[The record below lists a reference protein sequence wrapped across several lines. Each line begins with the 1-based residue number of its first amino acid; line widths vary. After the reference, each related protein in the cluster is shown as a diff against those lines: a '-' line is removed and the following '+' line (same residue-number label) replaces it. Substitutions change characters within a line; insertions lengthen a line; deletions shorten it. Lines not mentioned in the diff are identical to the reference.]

1 MPKSSAL
8 VTAAEISRLAG
19 VTRATVSN
27 WRRRH
32 PDFPAPTGGTEA
44 SPAYDLAAVR
54 SWLSGRGQLPTDS
67 AADELRVALRAA
79 DDHGHQLPL
88 RLLPLVLAVSRLPD
102 DQVDAL
108 AELSDVRLGTR
119 ATELARSA
127 ADELPGTDDVP
138 AFRADRADL
147 LRALLT
153 CVRRD
158 GATVAAEVLADHDTE
173 VTGASGGYHTPAP
186 LAELMAALVAEPGSS
201 YPLRV
206 FDPACGAG
214 SLLVAAL
221 GLGAR
226 ELSGQDLVTVQ
237 AALAGVR
244 LRVLDPSATSRLAA
258 GDSLRADAF
267 PQLTADAALCVP
279 PYGDRDWGHAELA
292 GDPRWLFGL
301 PPRSESE
308 LAWAQHCL
316 AHVKPGGPAVLL
328 MPPATAERSAGR
340 RLRAELLRKGALR
353 AVVALP
359 AGAATP
365 LHVGL
370 QLWLLCRPD
379 PAESAPRTVLFV
391 DPVEPASPPLARS
404 ASSVARATSSPLR
417 AASSRSGSTS
427 AGGGSTGGR
436 SGIDWPSLRET
447 VLDVWQRWRA
457 DPETFDGVPGI
468 ARAVPVIDL
477 LDETVDL
484 TPARHVRTA
493 PAAAA
498 PKELAE
504 TGSALLARLRA
515 TAAEL
520 TALTGGDG
528 WSPAGE
534 ERQPW
539 RSATVADLLRG
550 NALTLLRAPAT
561 TRGLD
566 DAATDPELTVQ
577 AGDVLLP
584 ELLRGGM
591 SSGAGAGASAWV
603 ADDRD
608 AGTPLGRHLILLR
621 PDPERL
627 DPWFLAGFLGADENV
642 RSAATGSTIVRLDPR
657 RLRVPLLPLV
667 EQRRYGRA
675 FQHLHDLRAAAE
687 LAGRLADESARTLG
701 AGLTGGALL
710 PPEPRDAS

>member
-32 PDFPAPTGGTEA
+32 ADFPAPTGGTEA

-54 SWLSGRGQLPTDS
+54 SWLSGRGQLPVDS

-79 DDHGHQLPL
+79 DDHGHHLPL
-88 RLLPLVLAVSRLPD
+88 RLLPLVLAVSRLSD

-108 AELSDVRLGTR
+108 AELSDARLGTR

-127 ADELPGTDDVP
+127 ADELPGTDDTP
-138 AFRADRADL
+138 AFPVAHADL
-147 LRALLT
+147 LRALLNG
-153 CVRRD
+153 VRRD
-158 GATVAAEVLADHDTE
+158 GATAAAEVLADHDTE

-186 LAELMAALVAEPGSS
+186 LAELMAALIAEPGTS
-201 YPLRV
+201 YPTRV

-226 ELSGQDLVTVQ
+226 ELSGQDVVTVQ
-237 AALAGVR
+237 AALTGVR

-267 PQLTADAALCVP
+267 PQLTADAALCAP

-301 PPRSESE
+301 PPRSEPG
-308 LAWAQHCL
+308 LAWVQHCL
-316 AHVKPGGPAVLL
+316 AHVKLGGPAVLL
-328 MPPATAERSAGR
+328 MSPATAERSAGR

-370 QLWLLCRPD
+370 QLWLLRRPD
-379 PAESAPRTVLFV
+379 PAESVPQTVLFV
-391 DPVEPASPPLARS
+391 DPVEPASPLASDTS
-404 ASSVARATSSPLR
+404 AALR
-417 AASSRSGSTS
+417 VTSGSARTTS
-427 AGGGSTGGR
+427 TSTGGGSTGGR
-436 SGIDWPSLRET
+436 SAIDWPSLRET

-498 PKELAE
+498 PEELAE
-504 TGSALLARLRA
+504 AGSALLARLRA

-539 RSATVADLLRG
+539 RTATVADLLRG
-550 NALTLLRAPAT
+550 NALALLRAPAT
-561 TRGLD
+561 TRNLD
-566 DAATDPELTVQ
+566 EAPTDPELTVR

-584 ELLRGGM
+584 ELLRGGL
-591 SSGAGAGASAWV
+591 SSGVGASSAWV

-608 AGTPLGRHLILLR
+608 AGTPLGRQMILLR
-621 PDPERL
+621 PDPGRL
-627 DPWFLAGFLGADENV
+627 DPWFLAGFLGAEENV
-642 RSAATGSTIVRLDPR
+642 RAAATGSTIVRLDPR

-667 EQRRYGRA
+667 DQRRYGRA
-675 FQHLHDLRAAAE
+675 FRHLHDLRAAAE

-710 PPEPRDAS
+710 PPPAPGAS